1 MVLINAGRRRK
12 TARTTSVHLRQRR
25 SDYIKLVFGFL
36 IAVSV
41 AAILGLVS
49 LLGGTTKSS
58 LLRMSPTSIIA
69 KKDQQLYFDQH
80 NKEHDVAA
88 DPAASVD
95 HPDLHLE
102 NVDLA
107 EPSDFFDTAA
117 TDILQTLS
125 CHALLASHSRL
136 EINSRLVY
144 GLAPPP
150 NLENADQQGHAAGNE
165 WQNVVPE
172 NPNVARFRRLNENAG
187 ASADAAAMENKE
199 PSLVRRIGLADRE
212 NTDDSDDAMGH
223 EALVTGAHLFCL
235 AAFPTTTTTTT
246 TTTANDNKKN
256 DETAYWHDLLQ
267 CPVRTDR
274 TVQRAI
280 LELWST
286 ARTELLD
293 ATILKQTLSFA
304 TEQVTAL
311 VGTDLHLWT
320 APDDIGLLYTAK
332 ILNEQVENQR
342 LGRYGG
348 LAGLAE
354 TLGPGRLYVDI
365 GSGLGLTA
373 MAVALLY
380 PGTEIVSIEAAPTNW
395 LLQEMNWRCNNFD
408 VSSSVSSSRQQRPDS
423 DAATLERPQV
433 HLAGIG
439 ISSGSASQLAKF
451 LWRPTATTSTR
462 AWGLSVEEEKTN
474 LNDIGLEDIEV
485 PIKLRPWHLIESEA
499 DIKGRDIDVLN
510 LDCEGCEYNII
521 PALSEMD
528 FEAIRVVLGQVHW
541 GDIPTMK
548 LPSSQRAQ
556 TTHKRLC
563 RHENFARSSIEC
575 CAFPDVTV
583 QSSFSGEVLVVDS
596 EQFPPVSSTVKDVAG
611 TLCQGF
617 AEWAQ
622 VHNLFNVESDW
633 GWLQSSSMK
642 EK

>member
-1 MVLINAGRRRK
+1 MVLINAGRRRN
-12 TARTTSVHLRQRR
+12 SHLRQRR
-25 SDYIKLVFGFL
+25 SDYLKLVFGFL
-36 IAVSV
+36 VAVSM
-41 AAILGLVS
+41 AAVWGLVS
-49 LLGGTTKSS
+49 ILGGVGTKTS
-58 LLRMSPTSIIA
+58 LLRLAPTSKIA

-80 NKEHDVAA
+80 NNPERAA
-88 DPAASVD
+88 ATDRQAAAVD

-117 TDILQTLS
+117 TDIIQTLN
-125 CHALLASHSRL
+125 CHALLASHSRI

-144 GLAPPP
+144 GLAPP
-150 NLENADQQGHAAGNE
+150 NLDGALDNAEREWGNAL
-165 WQNVVPE
+165 PE
-172 NPNVARFRRLNENAG
+172 NPNVDAHRRLQNDLA
-187 ASADAAAMENKE
+187 AADAVMENEE
-199 PSLVRRIGLADRE
+199 PLVRRIGLADRR
-212 NTDDSDDAMGH
+212 NDADNDDAMGH
-223 EALVTGAHLFCL
+223 ETLLTGAHLFCL
-235 AAFPTTTTTTT
+235 AAFPTTTTT
-246 TTTANDNKKN
+246 KN
-256 DETAYWHDLLQ
+256 NEEATVDETAYWHDLVQ

-293 ATILKQTLSFA
+293 ATILKQTLSYVA
-304 TEQVTAL
+304 EQVTAL
-311 VGTDLHLWT
+311 VGKDLNLWT

-342 LGRYGG
+342 QGRYGG
-348 LAGLAE
+348 VAGLAE

-395 LLQEMNWRCNNFD
+395 LLQEMNWRCNNFE
-408 VSSSVSSSRQQRPDS
+408 VSAKSSSRQQQPPDQDTAS
-423 DAATLERPQV
+423 TLDRPQV

-462 AWGLSVEEEKTN
+462 AWGLSLEEEKTN
-474 LNDIGLEDIEV
+474 LKDIGLEDIEV
-485 PIKLRPWHLIESEA
+485 PIKLRPWHFIESEA
-499 DIKGRDIDVLN
+499 DIKDRPIDVLN
-510 LDCEGCEYNII
+510 LDCEGCEYNLI
-521 PALSEMD
+521 PALSDMD

-548 LPSSQRAQ
+548 LPSSKRAQ
-556 TTHKRLC
+556 ATHERLC

-575 CAFPDVTV
+575 CAFPDVIV

-611 TLCQGF
+611 TLCKGF

-622 VHNLFNVESDW
+622 VHNLFNVEADW